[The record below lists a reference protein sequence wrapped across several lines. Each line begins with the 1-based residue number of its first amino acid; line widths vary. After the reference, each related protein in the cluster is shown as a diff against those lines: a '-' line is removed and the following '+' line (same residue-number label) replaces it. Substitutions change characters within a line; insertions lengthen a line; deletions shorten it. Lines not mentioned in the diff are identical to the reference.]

1 MDVLMPELTREQM
14 QEEIRRLRPFRH
26 NLRLPYGLQ
35 TAPPE
40 SQPSRQQ
47 HDARIDT
54 LIRHAFPALLKE
66 CGGSL
71 EGLRVLDLGCNSGG
85 FSVEAHK
92 RGAEYVLGLDG
103 VDRYI
108 EQAAFVKTALD
119 IGDSVEFRNVGVYD
133 LDPDEVGRFDVT
145 FFFGLLYHLENP
157 VLAMRKVSAVT
168 DHVLVVDTNT
178 ILAGDKQETPLW
190 RMSFPSPVT
199 SPDDPLASTGLWRNQ
214 EYCELKPNAAAV
226 TGLLKLGGFDRV
238 RLLAPTADGLPEVYQ
253 NGRRKTFLAVK
264 GTA

>member
-1 MDVLMPELTREQM
+1 MDV
-14 QEEIRRLRPFRH
+14 
-26 NLRLPYGLQ
+26 
-35 TAPPE
+35 
-40 SQPSRQQ
+40 
-47 HDARIDT
+47 
-54 LIRHAFPALLKE
+54 
-66 CGGSL
+66 
-71 EGLRVLDLGCNSGG
+71 
-85 FSVEAHK
+85 
-92 RGAEYVLGLDG
+92 
-103 VDRYI
+103 VDRYL

-178 ILAGDKQETPLW
+178 ILTGDKQETPLW

-199 SPDDPLASTGLWRNQ
+199 SPDDPLASTGLWRNR

-226 TGLLKLGGFDRV
+226 TGLLDSVGSTGC
-238 RLLAPTADGLPEVYQ
+238 GCS
-253 NGRRKTFLAVK
+253 NRRRTVCRRSTRM
-264 GTA
+264 GTARRSLLSRRPHRHLW